1 MPSQF
6 LRYLL
11 TLLALLT
18 LTVPAVAQTAPR
30 TFPQNTVRFEQ
41 NSTDGDVEV
50 VFEVSGRSEGLT
62 SLTIKS
68 PDGRTI
74 VDFKSDKPG
83 SPVASGIRQFLFESP
98 EPKDIAALKKTFP
111 EGTYIF
117 EGSTESG
124 DHLRDE
130 ATLSHKLPP
139 VTSFILPKPAA
150 KNVTFESPKMFWANV
165 PDVKAYK
172 IELEQED
179 TGEVITATLS
189 PKLTHFIVP
198 HGFTKADT
206 EYKFGVGTV
215 SKEGNVSFVEM
226 EFTTAPAK

>member
-1 MPSQF
+1 MLTQS
-6 LRYLL
+6 LRYSP
-11 TLLALLT
+11 ALLT
-18 LTVPAVAQTAPR
+18 IFILTSPAAAQTEPR

-41 NSTDGDVEV
+41 NATDGDVEV

-74 VDFKSDKPG
+74 VDFESDKPG

-98 EPKDIAALKKTFP
+98 EPKDVAALKKAFP
-111 EGTYIF
+111 EGKYVF
-117 EGSTESG
+117 EGATESG
-124 DHLRDE
+124 GQLRDE
-130 ATLSHKLPP
+130 ATLSHTLPP
-139 VTSFILPKPAA
+139 VTSFIMPKRDS
-150 KNVTFESPKMFWANV
+150 KNVTFESPKLFWAAV
-165 PDVKAYK
+165 PDVKAYM

-189 PKLTHFIVP
+189 PTLTHFIVP
-198 HGFTKADT
+198 HGFTKAAT

-215 SKEGNVSFVEM
+215 SKDGNVSFVEM